1 MVVVG
6 DDGEFL
12 DRGGVGDDGEIGDNG
27 EIGDDGGVADA
38 ESHFRCGM
46 LNRWLALN

>member
-27 EIGDDGGVADA
+27 GVADA